1 MATNRSLLS
10 KGIKYLV
17 FTIPLMFV
25 GPSLIYNAFMN
36 KQNDWHY
43 LVLAIGCIMCLAA
56 MFLIFLGVKTI
67 TDSFFENNK

>member
-36 KQNDWHY
+36 KENNWHY
-43 LVLAIGCIMCLAA
+43 LVLTLGCIMCLSA

-67 TDSFFENNK
+67 TDSFFNDNK